1 MKFIRKLLDF
11 YLKSSLH
18 VALALTA
25 MGFISLRELTSNNHY
40 VLLPQLFFLGI
51 VAYNFVKYI
60 PFILKN
66 NKSFSKKLK
75 IIILTSCF
83 LSCYLLFYF
92 TSAPV
97 KEKQILSLTILLTLA
112 YTFPILP
119 YKSSLRQLIGIKTVS
134 VALCWTLISVILPII
149 HTKISLN
156 LNVYT
161 AITQRFLLVF
171 VLILPFDIQDIK
183 ESESGNIPKKI
194 GILNTKRLG
203 TFILT
208 LYTFLFY
215 FRTYPSPIWYWANL
229 SIVLLTAILL
239 WLTPA
244 KSNHQLHSTF
254 LVESIPIVYGL
265 WIFFFSN

>member
-75 IIILTSCF
+75 IIILTSRF

-183 ESESGNIPKKI
+183 ESESGNIPKKDWYFKHQTI
-194 GILNTKRLG
+194 RHIYTYFIYLLILFQNLPKPNMVLG
-203 TFILT
+203 KLKHRFTYSDTT
-208 LYTFLFY
+208 LADSSKKQSSVT
-215 FRTYPSPIWYWANL
+215 
-229 SIVLLTAILL
+229 
-239 WLTPA
+239 
-244 KSNHQLHSTF
+244 
-254 LVESIPIVYGL
+254 
-265 WIFFFSN
+265 